1 MSGSILEAMSFR
13 KKPKQEIKRIE
24 VSQYGEPKYLFTHTI
39 SLDEY
44 REYNMEVSQHS
55 IEVDKKLKKYGAI
68 IMGVIA
74 AAFLVMS
81 FFHFDLKKYLDEGRS
96 FWQWMD
102 TTGFMFYF
110 VVFAMSAFLCYH
122 LATFYKKF
130 PKKLAKATKDYYERT
145 PYLTHEI
152 TLAVY
157 EEGVLEKAI
166 VRDEFFPWEK
176 FQRCWQSENVVYLEF
191 NLANQLFL
199 GKHNFADKGVDL
211 GEFMSFCNEHIEEAK
226 RLAEEKEAAEEAEE
240 EAEEFE
246 VEENKKKIAEL
257 EEQAE
262 EESQKGEE
270 E

>member
-1 MSGSILEAMSFR
+1 MSGSILDAMSFR

-24 VSQYGEPKYLFTHTI
+24 ISEYGTPKYQFTHRF

-44 REYNMEVSQHS
+44 REYNMTVSQHS

-74 AAFLVMS
+74 AVFVVLS
-81 FFHFDLKKYLDEGRS
+81 ILNFDLPEFLAEGRT
-96 FWQWMD
+96 FGQWLNY
-102 TTGFMFYF
+102 TGFMFYF
-110 VVFAMSAFLCYH
+110 VVFLMSAFLCYH

-130 PKKLAKATKDYYERT
+130 PKKIEKATKEYYETT
-145 PYLTHEI
+145 PYLTHDI

-176 FQRCWQSENVVYLEF
+176 FQRCWDSENVVYLEF
-191 NLANQLFL
+191 NLANQLFVA
-199 GKHNFADKGVDL
+199 KHTLTEHGVDIK
-211 GEFMSFCNEHIEEAK
+211 EFMDYCNEHIEEAK
-226 RLAEEKEAAEEAEE
+226 RLAEEREAAEEAEE
-240 EAEEFE
+240 EAEELEF
-246 VEENKKKIAEL
+246 EENKKKIAEL

-262 EESQKGEE
+262 EESQKGEK
-270 E
+270 